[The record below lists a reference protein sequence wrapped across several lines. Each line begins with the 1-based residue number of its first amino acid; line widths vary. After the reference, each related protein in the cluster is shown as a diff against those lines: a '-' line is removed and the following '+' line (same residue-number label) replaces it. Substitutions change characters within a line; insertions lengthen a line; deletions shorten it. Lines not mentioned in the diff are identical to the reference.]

1 MPEQGLR
8 SVSLHCIIPDERN
21 ELIGESSAFLVTGN
35 QSFQETA
42 SSMEAFQ
49 RIKELLDRLVQPVV
63 PYETEQAAADRSSQE
78 QV

>member
-1 MPEQGLR
+1 MRRDHISYDQ
-8 SVSLHCIIPDERN
+8 RN
-21 ELIGESSAFLVTGN
+21 ELIGGSSAFLVTGN

-42 SSMEAFQ
+42 SNMEAFQ
-49 RIKELLDRLVQPVV
+49 RIKELLDRLGRPVV